1 MQKGDDTLPN
11 ISLTALAPESQT
23 LIYMVTAPT
32 AYQVPVPDWYRSIS
46 EKAHNSSTACHC
58 FSITVCLNK
67 SLHRTYTL

>member
-32 AYQVPVPDWYRSIS
+32 AYHRSSKCMKTSKKHKELI
-46 EKAHNSSTACHC
+46 CM
-58 FSITVCLNK
+58 ILM
-67 SLHRTYTL
+67 TL